1 MIFDLSGSTVR
12 HLSIGTI
19 VRPDK
24 GTVMR
29 IKIVNEY
36 KGTLGRTCHVLGLQD
51 TVLSAQIFTGAQ
63 SSHLLG
69 NQQLRLILYVEIMTI
84 TKGETLAWE
93 L

>member
-1 MIFDLSGSTVR
+1 MIFDLSGSTVPHR
-12 HLSIGTI
+12 SIGTI
-19 VRPDK
+19 IRPDK

-29 IKIVNEY
+29 ITIVNEC
-36 KGTLGRTCHVLGLQD
+36 KGTLGRTCHVSGLQD
-51 TVLSAQIFTGAQ
+51 TVLSAQIITGAQ
-63 SSHLLG
+63 NSHFLG